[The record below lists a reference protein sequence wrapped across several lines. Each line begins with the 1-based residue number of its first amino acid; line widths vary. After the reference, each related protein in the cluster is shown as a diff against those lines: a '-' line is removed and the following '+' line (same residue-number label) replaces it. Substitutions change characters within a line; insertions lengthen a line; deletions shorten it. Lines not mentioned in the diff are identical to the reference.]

1 MGDATQITNILGGP
15 KVLGT
20 EVRGI
25 EDLIALIHRG
35 LPVMAMTSLA
45 VYVGVERRLLGQWM
59 GLSDRA
65 LARRLSGRSL
75 TPHESDRAVRIA
87 RVFVRAEAALHSRA
101 KASLWLRRPNRAL
114 GQVEP
119 GSLLDTDV
127 GAQMVTDV
135 LGRIE
140 HGTFS

>member
-1 MGDATQITNILGGP
+1 MGEATQIASILGGR
-15 KVLGT
+15 KVLGV

-25 EDLIALIHRG
+25 DDLIALIHRG
-35 LPVMAMTSLA
+35 LPVKTMTRLA
-45 VYVGVERRLLGQWM
+45 AYAGLERRLLGQWM

-65 LARRLSGRSL
+65 LARRLAGRSL
-75 TPHESDRAVRIA
+75 TPHESDRIVRIA
-87 RVFVRAEAALHSRA
+87 RVFVRAEVALHSRE
-101 KASLWLRRPNRAL
+101 KANLWLRRPNRVL
-114 GQVEP
+114 GQAEP

-127 GAQMVTDV
+127 GAQRVTDV